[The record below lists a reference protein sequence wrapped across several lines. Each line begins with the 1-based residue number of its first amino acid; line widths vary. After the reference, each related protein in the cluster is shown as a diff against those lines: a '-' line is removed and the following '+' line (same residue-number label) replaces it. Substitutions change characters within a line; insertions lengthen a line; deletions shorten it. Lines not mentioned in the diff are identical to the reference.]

1 MPTHGPCHTIQT
13 FDVVVSLDA
22 YHYFGTDDMYLGYL
36 SQFLKDGGQLGIVC
50 PVLMSEFDLDPP
62 EQLRDGWD
70 WQFASF
76 HSAAWWSRHWQRS
89 GKFDLEVA
97 DHLEDGWRYLA
108 HRDRV
113 YEAVKGTPGD
123 ANTVER
129 ELTFVRIVARKRS
142 EPRWG

>member
-1 MPTHGPCHTIQT
+1 M
-13 FDVVVSLDA
+13 
-22 YHYFGTDDMYLGYL
+22 DDIYLGYL
-36 SQFLKDGGQLGIVC
+36 SQLLKDGGQLGIVC

-62 EQLRDGWD
+62 EHLRDEWD
-70 WQFASF
+70 WHFASF

-113 YEAVKGTPGD
+113 YEAVKGAPGD
-123 ANTVER
+123 ADTVER
-129 ELTFVRIVARKRS
+129 ESRLCASSHGSGLSHGGDRFD
-142 EPRWG
+142 GGLNC